1 MGKEPD
7 RVSGADVR
15 AQVGAAAEK
24 RRSATAE
31 KRQSSETRKAES
43 PRDLK
48 RLEWEI
54 ARSRRRLDEYV
65 DELDRRRHRLLAV
78 REHPVA
84 VAGAALGAVAAV
96 AGAVLLIRRR
106 SSKRRR
112 AATRSQDLKDAL
124 NRMFA
129 HPERVASDGK
139 SPWSRVLVA
148 VAPIVAKKVADA
160 AFRRR

>member
-1 MGKEPD
+1 MGKGPN
-7 RVSGADVR
+7 RVSGRDVR
-15 AQVGAAAEK
+15 EQVSSSPEK
-24 RRSATAE
+24 GRPSAG
-31 KRQSSETRKAES
+31 TRKAES

-84 VAGAALGAVAAV
+84 VAGTALGAAAAI
-96 AGAVLLIRRR
+96 AGAVVLIRRR
-106 SSKRRR
+106 SSTRRR
-112 AATRSQDLKDAL
+112 AANRSRDLKDAL

-148 VAPIVAKKVADA
+148 VAPIVAKKIADA

>member
-7 RVSGADVR
+7 RVSGDDVR
-15 AQVGAAAEK
+15 EHPDGERARKRTAPDAEK
-24 RRSATAE
+24 AE
-31 KRQSSETRKAES
+31 A

-54 ARSRRRLDEYV
+54 ARTRRRLDEYV

-84 VAGAALGAVAAV
+84 VAAAALGAVAVIARAV
-96 AGAVLLIRRR
+96 GLVRRR
-106 SSKRRR
+106 SSGKQK
-112 AATRSQDLKDAL
+112 AARRSQDLKDAL

-129 HPERVASDGK
+129 HPERVASEGK

-148 VAPIVAKKVADA
+148 VA
-160 AFRRR
+160 

>member
-15 AQVGAAAEK
+15 EEVSSTEK
-24 RRSATAE
+24 RRRSADT
-31 KRQSSETRKAES
+31 QKAES

-48 RLEWEI
+48 HLEWEI

-84 VAGAALGAVAAV
+84 VAGAALGAAAAV
-96 AGAVLLIRRR
+96 AGTVILIRRR
-106 SSKRRR
+106 SSTRRR
-112 AATRSQDLKDAL
+112 AVKRSQDLKEAL

-148 VAPIVAKKVADA
+148 VAPIVAKKIADA

>member
-15 AQVGAAAEK
+15 EQVSSSQEK
-24 RRSATAE
+24 RRRPAE
-31 KRQSSETRKAES
+31 PRKAES

-84 VAGAALGAVAAV
+84 VAGTALGAAAAI
-96 AGAVLLIRRR
+96 AGAVVLIRRR
-106 SSKRRR
+106 SSTRRR
-112 AATRSQDLKDAL
+112 AANRSRDLKDAL

-148 VAPIVAKKVADA
+148 VAPIVAKKIADA